1 CPCHNHLILSHLR
14 SARTASRFRRLRRA
28 SKWCVGASFLGRL
41 LSELLGGLRF
51 FSCTTIVLKMRP
63 NIFETTTQSRTLSR
77 TVSTRPRVKHISKTG
92 IVSSGGPNELLRA
105 RPDPPKPRVATP
117 KPP

>member
-1 CPCHNHLILSHLR
+1 VPESLNFVAPKIRENCFKVQTVAMSLEVGFLSL
-14 SARTASRFRRLRRA
+14 F
-28 SKWCVGASFLGRL
+28 FLGRL
-41 LSELLGGLRF
+41 LSERLGGLLF

-92 IVSSGGPNELLRA
+92 IVSSGGP
-105 RPDPPKPRVATP
+105 K
-117 KPP
+117 